1 MQEAKQHLQNG
12 GDADDESDGLLD
24 GEQGGDLGS
33 EDDDV
38 EDVTDDYLN
47 RLTGQVPGHSRCWVG
62 SRFTETWHAP
72 HTIQA
77 DRRSSAFEQS
87 RQTALPPSSAPGG
100 RHACFDTMQRL
111 WLPVGLAQLSCRGVR
126 QPGLSCCRLSRLAC
140 PGGLVMLDSFGHVH
154 SAATFLQ
161 LTC

>member
-47 RLTGQVPGHSRCWVG
+47 RLTGQVPGHPALWGWVHLHQDLACT
-62 SRFTETWHAP
+62 SHR
-72 HTIQA
+72 
-77 DRRSSAFEQS
+77 
-87 RQTALPPSSAPGG
+87 PGG
-100 RHACFDTMQRL
+100 QEEQCL
-111 WLPVGLAQLSCRGVR
+111 
-126 QPGLSCCRLSRLAC
+126 
-140 PGGLVMLDSFGHVH
+140 
-154 SAATFLQ
+154 
-161 LTC
+161 